1 MGAERVPVL
10 MYHRVDPAADDP
22 ALCVAPRRFAAQMR
36 WLADHGYRPCSHAAF
51 RDWYLGQTELPPLAV
66 LLTFDDGYAGLHEHV
81 LPVLAARGWPAT
93 VFLVSALIGAHDR
106 WAAGGDARGGPRA
119 LLGRAQIEE
128 MARHG
133 FEFQSHSRTHA
144 DLTTLDAAALHE
156 QIAGSRRELEDLL
169 GRAVDGFAYPYGRF
183 DDAAHAAVERAGYR
197 IAFSVRSGFNR
208 PGGERFAVRRL
219 DITGAD
225 TRTRFGRKVA
235 MGSNDGSWQGR
246 LRYLAA
252 RLRGAGREAAR
263 A

>member
-51 RDWYLGQTELPPLAV
+51 RDWYLGLAALPPHAV

-81 LPVLAARGWPAT
+81 LPVLAARGWPAA

-106 WAAGGDARGGPRA
+106 WAAGADTRGGPRA
-119 LLGRAQIEE
+119 LLARAQIDE

-133 FEFQSHSRTHA
+133 FDFQSHSRTHS
-144 DLTTLDAAALHE
+144 DLTTLDAARLHE
-156 QIAGSRRELEDLL
+156 QVAGSRRELEDLL
-169 GRAVDGFAYPYGRF
+169 GRAVDGFAYPYGRC
-183 DDAAHAAVERAGYR
+183 DEAARAAVAQAGYR
-197 IAFSVRSGFNR
+197 IAYSVRSGFNR
-208 PGGERFAVRRL
+208 PGGDALAVRRL
-219 DITGAD
+219 DITGGDKPA
-225 TRTRFGRKVA
+225 RFGRKVA
-235 MGSNDGSWQGR
+235 MGTNDGSWQGR
-246 LRYLAA
+246 MRYLAA
-252 RLRGAGREAAR
+252 RLRGAGREAAQ